1 MSNIPSAKYT
11 KGHACIRRKV
21 SVQLY
26 PNYGT
31 DKPAPTQIEYT
42 SEDPL
47 PH

>member
-31 DKPAPTQIEYT
+31 DEPAPTQIGYAPEG
-42 SEDPL
+42 PL
-47 PH
+47 SH